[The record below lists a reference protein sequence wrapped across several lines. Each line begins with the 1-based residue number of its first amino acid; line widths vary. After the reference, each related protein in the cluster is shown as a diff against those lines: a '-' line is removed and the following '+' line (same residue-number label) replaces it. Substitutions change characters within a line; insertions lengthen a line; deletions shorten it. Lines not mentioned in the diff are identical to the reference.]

1 MKYDWEE
8 GIENIFDF
16 EDINNTLGELVE
28 HHSLINFNP
37 RVIGVIMANTLEN
50 EACLVV
56 NPEFDTKKNVAV
68 GDLWLDAQG
77 DIEAQRA
84 KAMDYDH

>member
-8 GIENIFDF
+8 GIEKIFDF
-16 EDINNTLGELVE
+16 EDINNTLGELVDR
-28 HHSLINFNP
+28 HSLIDFNP

-56 NPEFDTKKNVAV
+56 NPEFDKKKDVAV

>member
-1 MKYDWEE
+1 MD
-8 GIENIFDF
+8 
-16 EDINNTLGELVE
+16 
-28 HHSLINFNP
+28 FNP

-56 NPEFDTKKNVAV
+56 NPEFDKKKDVAV